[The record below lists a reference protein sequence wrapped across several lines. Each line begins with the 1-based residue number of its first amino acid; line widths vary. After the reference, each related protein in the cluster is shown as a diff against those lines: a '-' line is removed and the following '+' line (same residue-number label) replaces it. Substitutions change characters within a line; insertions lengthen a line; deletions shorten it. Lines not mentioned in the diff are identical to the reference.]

1 MSFFSSS
8 SIDCS
13 ISRNSSFFSRK
24 FRLLASTDCF
34 ALYVAREYFNNAFV
48 AIYKTSANCYRVM
61 SYYVRRDTVCSE
73 YKSFVRVSE
82 LCSYLDTLR
91 INLV

>member
-1 MSFFSSS
+1 MSIFSRSF
-8 SIDCS
+8 IDCS
-13 ISRNSSFFSRK
+13 ICRNSSFFSRK

-34 ALYVAREYFNNAFV
+34 ALYVPREYFNNAFV

-61 SYYVRRDTVCSE
+61 SYYVCRDIACSE
-73 YKSFVRVSE
+73 YKSFVRVSD
-82 LCSYLDTLR
+82 LCCYLDTLR